1 MRRSVTHASARD
13 RFAQAVLLAAAVG
26 VIGFFWSNAADNLA
40 RRSMTFG
47 LGFLWQT
54 AGFDMPFRLL
64 EWKVTDT
71 YGRALLLSLLNT
83 LLVAV
88 LSILLATTLGLA
100 LGIMRLSGNWLVR
113 NTALSVIELVRNTPQ
128 LLQIVFWYVAVLQT
142 LPGPRQSIELGAGI
156 LLNIRGLFLPSL
168 VLTAEGWGA
177 VLALTVSLIL
187 APLLWRIR
195 LGDRRIGAFAF
206 VPAILAGIAIHQSV
220 TGIDFPR
227 LQGFNFRGGVVVP
240 PELAAL
246 CLGLSIYAAAF
257 IAEIVRGSIEGVVR
271 GQREAA
277 QALALTPGQTMLLV
291 ILPQAVRIMVPPL
304 TSQFLNLIKSSSL
317 GAAIAYPEIVS
328 IFAGTV
334 LNQSG
339 RAIEV
344 MFLVMVIFL
353 AINLGVSAFMN
364 WYNQRVALV
373 ER

>member
-1 MRRSVTHASARD
+1 MRRFITHASARD
-13 RFAQAVLLAAAVG
+13 RFVQLLLLAAVAG

-40 RRSMTFG
+40 RRSITFG

-71 YGRALLLSLLNT
+71 YGRALMLSLLNT
-83 LLVAV
+83 LLVSV
-88 LSILLATTLGLA
+88 LSIVLATTLGLA

-113 NTALSVIELVRNTPQ
+113 NTALSIIELVRNTPQ

-142 LPGPRQSIELGAGI
+142 LPGPRQSIELGAGL

-168 VLTAEGWGA
+168 VLTADGWLA
-177 VLALTVSLIL
+177 VLALVVTLVLV
-187 APLLWRIR
+187 PFLWRV
-195 LGDRRIGAFAF
+195 GFGERRIGMFAF
-206 VPAILAGIAIHQSV
+206 VPVILAGIAIQQSII
-220 TGIDFPR
+220 GIDFPR
-227 LQGFNFRGGVVVP
+227 LQGFNFRGGIVVP
-240 PELAAL
+240 PELVAL

-277 QALALTPGQTMLLV
+277 QALALTPGQTMVLV

-353 AINLGVSAFMN
+353 AINLAVSAIMN
-364 WYNQRVALV
+364 WYNRRVALV

>member
-1 MRRSVTHASARD
+1 MRRFVTHASARD
-13 RFAQAVLLAAAVG
+13 RLVQLCLLAAVAG
-26 VIGFFWSNAADNLA
+26 VIGFFWSNAAENLA
-40 RRSMTFG
+40 RRSITFG
-47 LGFLWQT
+47 FGFLWQT

-83 LLVAV
+83 LLVAA
-88 LSILLATTLGLA
+88 LSIVIATLLGLA

-142 LPGPRQSIELGAGI
+142 LPGPRQSIEFGGGI
-156 LLNIRGLFLPSL
+156 LLNIRGLFVPSL
-168 VLTAEGWGA
+168 VLASEGWLA
-177 VLALTVSLIL
+177 VLALVIAIL
-187 APLLWRIR
+187 LVPILWRIR
-195 LGDRRIGAFAF
+195 VGERRIAAFA
-206 VPAILAGIAIHQSV
+206 LAPVVLACIAIQQSILS
-220 TGIDFPR
+220 IDYPR
-227 LQGFNFRGGVVVP
+227 LQGFNFRGGIVVP
-240 PELAAL
+240 PELVAL
-246 CLGLSIYAAAF
+246 CLGLAIYAAAF
-257 IAEIVRGSIEGVVR
+257 IAEIVRGSIEGVAR

-277 QALALTPGQTMLLV
+277 QALALTPGRTMVLV

-353 AINLGVSAFMN
+353 AINLAVSAFMN
-364 WYNQRVALV
+364 WYNRRVAVV